1 MKIMSIV
8 GARPN
13 FMKIAPIIE
22 AINAY
27 NQSQKSRGQPIDHI
41 LVHTGQH
48 YDERLSEM
56 FFDDFALPRPGINLG
71 VGSASHAEQTAEIMK
86 RFESVLLQ
94 ERPDVIIVVGDV
106 NSTIA
111 CALVASKAEYPQTN
125 ENRGPD
131 KLFAHRAQPAM
142 SFQIRRRPL
151 IAHVEAGLRSFDRS
165 MPEEINRILT
175 DAISDFL
182 FTTENSAIDNLLR
195 EGIPKEKIFFVGNV
209 MIDTLLKYREKIE
222 NSKILTELDLLGDKH
237 RNQENKDII
246 PFCLLTL
253 HRPSNV
259 DNKNTLHSILE
270 ALKTISK
277 ELPVIFPCH
286 PRTKKTIYEF
296 RFDSYFQNISSIK
309 NQYKEDS
316 SYIYWIEP
324 LGYLDFITLIGS
336 ARLVLTDSGGI
347 QEETTALGIPCVTL
361 RNNTERPVTVSHGTN
376 VVAGTEKKDIVHH
389 AITKLNQKTIPCSPP
404 LWDGKAAHRI
414 IDILVRSTD

>member
-22 AINAY
+22 AINTY
-27 NQSQKSRGQPIDHI
+27 NQSQKRRDQPIDHI

-56 FFDDFALPRPGINLG
+56 FFDDFTLPRPGINLG
-71 VGSASHAEQTAEIMK
+71 VGSASHAEQTAEIM
-86 RFESVLLQ
+86 RTFESVLLR

-111 CALVASKAEYPQTN
+111 CALVASKVKYPQTSKN
-125 ENRGPD
+125 LDLD
-131 KLFAHRAQPAM
+131 KLHPDPAKVAM
-142 SFQIRRRPL
+142 RGQIRRRPL

-182 FTTENSAIDNLLR
+182 FTTENSAVDNLLR
-195 EGIPKEKIFFVGNV
+195 EGIPQERIFFVGNV
-209 MIDTLLKYREKIE
+209 MIDTLLKYRQEVE
-222 NSKILTELDLLGDKH
+222 NSQILQKLGLLND
-237 RNQENKDII
+237 NKRYEKNDETI
-246 PFCLLTL
+246 PFSVLTL

-259 DNKNTLHSILE
+259 DNIYTFKNILK
-270 ALKTISK
+270 ALRTISE
-277 ELPVIFPCH
+277 ELPIIFPCH
-286 PRTKKTIYEF
+286 PRTRKRIYQF
-296 RFDSYFQNISSIK
+296 QLDSYFQDASCIND
-309 NQYKEDS
+309 QYQQDNN
-316 SYIYWIEP
+316 YIYWIEP
-324 LGYLDFITLIGS
+324 LGYLDFITLICS
-336 ARLVLTDSGGI
+336 ARLVLTDSGGL
-347 QEETTALGIPCVTL
+347 QEETTVLGIPCITL

-376 VVAGTEKKDIVHH
+376 VIAGTEKNDIVHN
-389 AITKLNQKTIPCSPP
+389 AITKLNQESEPCSPP

-414 IDILVRSTD
+414 IDVLVTSID

>member
-22 AINAY
+22 AINTY
-27 NQSQKSRGQPIDHI
+27 NQSQKSRGHPIDHI

-71 VGSASHAEQTAEIMK
+71 VGSASHAEQTAEIMR

-111 CALVASKAEYPQTN
+111 CALVASKVEYPQTSKY
-125 ENRGPD
+125 RDPD
-131 KLFAHRAQPAM
+131 KFFAHPPKVTMSAQV
-142 SFQIRRRPL
+142 RRRPL

-182 FTTENSAIDNLLR
+182 FTTENSAIDNLVR
-195 EGIPKEKIFFVGNV
+195 EGIPREKIFFVGNV
-209 MIDTLLKYREKIE
+209 MIDTLLKYEQEVE
-222 NSKILTELDLLGDKH
+222 NSKILQELGLLND
-237 RNQENKDII
+237 NKSHKKNDQTI
-246 PFCLLTL
+246 PFGVLTL

-259 DNKNTLHSILE
+259 DNIYTFKNILE
-270 ALKTISK
+270 ALRTISK

-286 PRTKKTIYEF
+286 PRTRKRIYEF
-296 RFDSYFQNISSIK
+296 QLDSYFQDASCIND
-309 NQYKEDS
+309 QYQQDNN
-316 SYIYWIEP
+316 YIYWIEP
-324 LGYLDFITLIGS
+324 LGYLDFIALICS
-336 ARLVLTDSGGI
+336 AGLVLTDSGGL
-347 QEETTALGIPCVTL
+347 QEETTVLGIPCITL

-376 VVAGTEKKDIVHH
+376 VIAGTEKNDIVHN
-389 AITKLNQKTIPCSPP
+389 ALTKLNQESEPCSPP

-414 IDILVRSTD
+414 IDVLVTSID

>member
-22 AINAY
+22 AINTY
-27 NQSQKSRGQPIDHI
+27 NQSQTSRGRPIDHI

-56 FFDDFALPRPGINLG
+56 FFDDFSLPRPGINLG
-71 VGSASHAEQTAEIMK
+71 VGSASHAEQTAEIMR
-86 RFESVLLQ
+86 RFESVLLR

-111 CALVASKAEYPQTN
+111 CALVASKVEYPQTSTDLDL
-125 ENRGPD
+125 D
-131 KLFAHRAQPAM
+131 KLHPDSARVAM
-142 SFQIRRRPL
+142 SGQISRRPL

-182 FTTENSAIDNLLR
+182 FTTENSAVDNLLR
-195 EGIPKEKIFFVGNV
+195 EGIPREKIFFVGNV
-209 MIDTLLKYREKIE
+209 MIDTLLKYEQEVKNSQILKKLGLLNDNKGHKE
-222 NSKILTELDLLGDKH
+222 NDQTITFGV
-237 RNQENKDII
+237 
-246 PFCLLTL
+246 LTL

-259 DNKNTLHSILE
+259 DNIYTFKNILE
-270 ALKTISK
+270 ALRTISK

-286 PRTKKTIYEF
+286 PRTRKRIYEF
-296 RFDSYFQNISSIK
+296 QLDSYFQDASCIN
-309 NQYKEDS
+309 NQYQQDNN
-316 SYIYWIEP
+316 YIYWIEP
-324 LGYLDFITLIGS
+324 LGYLDFIALICNAG
-336 ARLVLTDSGGI
+336 LVLTDSGGL
-347 QEETTALGIPCVTL
+347 QEETTVLGIPCITL

-376 VVAGTEKKDIVHH
+376 VIAGTEKNDIVHN
-389 AITKLNQKTIPCSPP
+389 AVTMLNQESEPCSPP

-414 IDILVRSTD
+414 IDVLVTSID